1 VVSNRCKGPEEVR
14 PDNNQEAGLE
24 RVMRLEVA
32 LFQDSEVFCQ
42 RGLKWQWRGIGYPEI
57 EVTKEGWLMKVEV
70 LKRAVTLAKKVGYVF
85 VATAHATGLPHV
97 AAAGKIR
104 LTPDEGR
111 VAVEAWF
118 CPGTVA
124 NLQSNQHTALVIW
137 DPNIDNGYQLL
148 GETEKVEDTAIMNGY
163 GPGLEDKSALPQ
175 VERRL
180 LIRVDKIIGFRR
192 SPHTD
197 EED

>member
-1 VVSNRCKGPEEVR
+1 
-14 PDNNQEAGLE
+14 
-24 RVMRLEVA
+24 
-32 LFQDSEVFCQ
+32 
-42 RGLKWQWRGIGYPEI
+42 
-57 EVTKEGWLMKVEV
+57 MKVEI
-70 LKRAVTLAKKVGYVF
+70 LKKAVTLAKKVGYVF
-85 VATAHATGLPHV
+85 VATADATGLPHV

-118 CPGTVA
+118 CPRTVA
-124 NLQSNQHTALVIW
+124 NLQSNQHTALIIW
-137 DPNIDNGYQLL
+137 DPDPSIDNGYQLL
-148 GETEKVEDTAIMNGY
+148 GETEKVEDIAIMNGY

>member
-1 VVSNRCKGPEEVR
+1 
-14 PDNNQEAGLE
+14 
-24 RVMRLEVA
+24 
-32 LFQDSEVFCQ
+32 
-42 RGLKWQWRGIGYPEI
+42 
-57 EVTKEGWLMKVEV
+57 
-70 LKRAVTLAKKVGYVF
+70 
-85 VATAHATGLPHV
+85 V

-104 LTPDEGR
+104 LTPEGR

-124 NLQSNQHTALVIW
+124 NLQSNRHIALIIW
-137 DPNIDNGYQLL
+137 DPNMDNGYQLL

-163 GPGLEDKSALPQ
+163 APGLEDKSALPQ

-180 LIRVDKIIGFRR
+180 VIRVDKIIGFKR
-192 SPHTD
+192 SAHTD

>member
-1 VVSNRCKGPEEVR
+1 
-14 PDNNQEAGLE
+14 
-24 RVMRLEVA
+24 
-32 LFQDSEVFCQ
+32 
-42 RGLKWQWRGIGYPEI
+42 
-57 EVTKEGWLMKVEV
+57 MKVEL
-70 LKRAVTLAKKVGYVF
+70 LKKAIALAENVGHVF
-85 VATAHATGLPHV
+85 VATADATGLPHV
-97 AAAGKIR
+97 AAAGRIR
-104 LTPDEGR
+104 LISGEGR

-124 NLQSNQHTALVIW
+124 NLQANQHTALIIW
-137 DPNIDNGYQLL
+137 DPNMDNGYQLL

-163 GPGLEDKSALPQ
+163 APGLEETHTLPQ

>member
-1 VVSNRCKGPEEVR
+1 MKTEI
-14 PDNNQEAGLE
+14 
-24 RVMRLEVA
+24 
-32 LFQDSEVFCQ
+32 
-42 RGLKWQWRGIGYPEI
+42 LKKAI
-57 EVTKEGWLMKVEV
+57 
-70 LKRAVTLAKKVGYVF
+70 TLAKNVGHVF
-85 VATAHATGLPHV
+85 VATADAAGLPHV
-97 AAAGKIR
+97 AAAGKIT

-111 VAVEAWF
+111 VAVESWF

-124 NLQSNQHTALVIW
+124 NLQSNQHTTLIIW

-148 GETEKVEDTAIMNGY
+148 GETEKVEDIAIMNGY
-163 GPGLEDKSALPQ
+163 AFGLEDRSALPQ

-197 EED
+197 EEES